1 MFSVGNILGNYRHS
15 ALKIQNSTLPL
26 RQGLK
31 RIARK
36 GGGRWAA
43 GAAERPEGAPDR
55 DYAAHGLPTADYE
68 RKARRRA
75 CEPGRPK
82 NKKAKKKQP

>member
-1 MFSVGNILGNYRHS
+1 LQSQKTKESDTGIVS
-15 ALKIQNSTLPL
+15 
-26 RQGLK
+26 RQGLQ

-43 GAAERPEGAPDR
+43 GVAERPEGATDR

-75 CEPGRPK
+75 CEPGRP
-82 NKKAKKKQP
+82 NKKTKT